1 MSDGCNGGAA
11 ETPMSDQL
19 WKGAK
24 RDLLVQAEGGPADQC
39 IWEHSERVA
48 RIADQLLSI
57 PEVKDRAVD
66 RQALT
71 AAALYHD
78 AGWVLQFRSKEIPQR
93 DLLLKP
99 TSDIQREM
107 AADWLLEQLT
117 ATLSPGVLQQAARII
132 RGMNNRR
139 TDMFEARVLADAEN
153 LDEIGPHYLC
163 LLVRKMCAE
172 GKTLADVIITW
183 QRQAEYQYWPARIK
197 DGLHFESSRQIAR
210 RRLEKL
216 SRIFED
222 LREVVFCED
231 LKDITGCADS
241 DAKPAANR

>member
-1 MSDGCNGGAA
+1 MGGAA
-11 ETPMSDQL
+11 ETRMSDQL

-24 RDLLVQAEGGPADQC
+24 RDLLVQAEGSPPDQC
-39 IWEHSERVA
+39 VWEHSERVA

-57 PEVKDRAVD
+57 PEIKDRHPN

-78 AGWVLQFRSKEIPQR
+78 AGWILQHRNREIQTK

-99 TSDIQREM
+99 TSDLQREM
-107 AADWLLEQLT
+107 AADWMMERLSGAVSFGLLQH
-117 ATLSPGVLQQAARII
+117 AARII
-132 RGMNNRR
+132 RSMNDRR
-139 TDMFEARVLADAEN
+139 TDLIEARVLADAEN

-172 GKTLADVIITW
+172 GKTLADVILTW

-197 DGLHFESSRQIAR
+197 DGLHFESSRRIAR
-210 RRLEKL
+210 QRLEKL
-216 SRIFED
+216 TRLFDD
-222 LREVVFCED
+222 LRVVVFCED
-231 LKDITGCADS
+231 LKSLST
-241 DAKPAANR
+241 PLEQTQP